1 VSCGFRRRR
10 AVLVCGLVLLCT
22 GSASASPGDLDE
34 TFSKDGLLAL
44 GANRSLIDL
53 AAAPDGSIWVAEQLS
68 TYGTIS
74 RYSPGGEPVG
84 LPATHGRIG
93 AITAREDGRLLVGG
107 AAPALPDDFSIA
119 EAPGFQVTTDF
130 AGGRDRLTDL
140 IEGLSDTAVAAGLV
154 TDGSGAHLGVA
165 RYLPSGA
172 LDGSFSGD
180 GKLIFNAG
188 GVDTVAEDAVV
199 AVLPDGSIL
208 LAGAGP
214 GPDGAGR
221 GDFLLAK
228 LEPDG
233 DLDPGF
239 GGGDGWVTLNL
250 AGRDDAVSIAVA
262 PDGAIVAG
270 ILACEFGLTTDC
282 DPVIARF
289 TAGGTL
295 DAGFG
300 SGGLSAGAPGAAI
313 ALGGD
318 GSIYAVGES
327 PTREYFG
334 RDFALARYTPAGA
347 LDQSFSV
354 DGIAIADFGLTDDV
368 GLQIDVAADGRVVV
382 GGIAGSGPGVARF
395 EVAYGPGDAD
405 ADGVLDVD
413 DGCPERFAGHASGC
427 PRIDRTIKVA
437 RAPGRR
443 LEVRLKADLD
453 VCSARQRIKVIR
465 LRRGPDGSFARP
477 RTSRRGIWR
486 SSKAVPD
493 GVYRAIAK
501 HRTAPGLGRCSQA
514 QSRARSIG

>member
-1 VSCGFRRRR
+1 M
-10 AVLVCGLVLLCT
+10 
-22 GSASASPGDLDE
+22 
-34 TFSKDGLLAL
+34 
-44 GANRSLIDL
+44 
-53 AAAPDGSIWVAEQLS
+53 
-68 TYGTIS
+68 
-74 RYSPGGEPVG
+74 
-84 LPATHGRIG
+84 
-93 AITAREDGRLLVGG
+93 
-107 AAPALPDDFSIA
+107 
-119 EAPGFQVTTDF
+119 
-130 AGGRDRLTDL
+130 
-140 IEGLSDTAVAAGLV
+140 AAGLV

-300 SGGLSAGAPGAAI
+300 SGGLITGAPGAAI

-318 GSIYAVGES
+318 GSVYATGES

-347 LDQSFSV
+347 LDQSFSGG
-354 DGIAIADFGLTDDV
+354 GIASADFGLTDDV
-368 GLQIDVAADGRVVV
+368 GLHLDVAGDGRIVA
-382 GGIAGSGPGVARF
+382 GGIAGAQPGVARF
-395 EVAYGPGDAD
+395 EVA
-405 ADGVLDVD
+405 DG
-413 DGCPERFAGHASGC
+413 
-427 PRIDRTIKVA
+427 
-437 RAPGRR
+437 PGRR
-443 LEVRLKADLD
+443 R
-453 VCSARQRIKVIR
+453 R
-465 LRRGPDGSFARP
+465 RRGP
-477 RTSRRGIWR
+477 RRR
-486 SSKAVPD
+486 
-493 GVYRAIAK
+493 
-501 HRTAPGLGRCSQA
+501 
-514 QSRARSIG
+514 